1 MKKNIIYSIACLS
14 FAIIIGGA
22 VYEHLNV
29 VPQWSAAPPVSLSM
43 FQGEYGLKPDLFWKI
58 IHPVTILLFTVSL
71 IIHWKSN
78 RRKPLSIVFISYAV
92 ILVITS
98 IYFVPELISITTT
111 ALGPV
116 ADPSLTQRASLWETL
131 SLVRLG
137 VLVILAII
145 LFTGLTR
152 SSQSLPVYKKS
163 EPKFNPSVLTARG

>member
-1 MKKNIIYSIACLS
+1 MKKDIIYSIACLS

-29 VPQWSAAPPVSLSM
+29 VPQWAAAPPVSLSM

-58 IHPVTILLFTVSL
+58 IHPVTILLFTLSL
-71 IIHWKSN
+71 IIHWRSD
-78 RRKPLSIVFISYAV
+78 RRKNLSIVFIGYAI
-92 ILVITS
+92 ILLITT

-111 ALGPV
+111 PFAAV
-116 ADPSLTQRASLWETL
+116 ADLELTHRASLWEML

-137 VLVILAII
+137 VLFILAII

-152 SSQSLPVYKKS
+152 ANQPLSVPKQS
-163 EPKFNPSVLTARG
+163 EPKFNPSVLTA